1 MTAAVSSRWFVV
13 FCDPEPPKG
22 PQPRR
27 NRLLLWLLGR
37 LRPGFRH
44 CYAVRPL
51 ELGRGWLLFNPMSL
65 GTDVL
70 EIAGDDFAR
79 ALFARARAHA
89 CTVVPVAVRRPGLWA
104 PRLTMTC
111 ATQVAHL
118 LGVPSRPWTTPFA
131 LYRILQK
138 ENRIMGGLFSKPSVD
153 TSSTDAYTAELQK
166 ENAETEK
173 KNKAKLTAIRAGQSG
188 RSLLAFS
195 DTGETG
201 VKTTLGAG

>member
-1 MTAAVSSRWFVV
+1 MPSGPSNSGAAAV
-13 FCDPEPPKG
+13 
-22 PQPRR
+22 
-27 NRLLLWLLGR
+27 
-37 LRPGFRH
+37 
-44 CYAVRPL
+44 
-51 ELGRGWLLFNPMSL
+51 FNPMSSAP
-65 GTDVL
+65 T
-70 EIAGDDFAR
+70 AGESGAFAR

-166 ENAETEK
+166 ENAEPEREQ
-173 KNKAKLTAIRAGQSG
+173 AKLTAIRAGPER